1 MPNPSDERREAFER
15 HVRRAEF
22 RRRVTFA
29 APVLGVIIPLFAAF
43 VFVNWWNTKA
53 EACGLAEGVVARAGS
68 EATLTGHHDYLV
80 VKGDD
85 GRTYHLTDP
94 HSDPAPV
101 GHRIAV
107 EKMCGLANAVKPIAH
122 FDHWLTGG
130 DAVKG

>member
-1 MPNPSDERREAFER
+1 MPSQSEERRKAFDR

-22 RRRVTFA
+22 KQRAKFV

-53 EACGLAEGVVARAGS
+53 EACGLVEGVVESAGS
-68 EATLTGHHDYLV
+68 EPTLAGHHDFLV

-94 HSDPAPV
+94 HSDHAPV
-101 GHRIAV
+101 GHRISV
-107 EKMCGLANAVKPIAH
+107 EKMCGSKQTVKPIAH
-122 FDHWLTGG
+122 FDHWLAQEGAANG
-130 DAVKG
+130 